1 LRALGKQKT
10 SGKKQKWQRMG
21 IKKKGERI
29 ASGVKQLKHRETT
42 NKNKENK
49 KMFVSNDTCVCV
61 GLG

>member
-1 LRALGKQKT
+1 
-10 SGKKQKWQRMG
+10 MG